1 MNKLWRLFGSRS
13 SPGPP
18 ASQPPETNADVQ
30 DPRETFIREAFWIV
44 LGRALEES
52 ELRDQMRT
60 MDAGG
65 AFDEVALRLLSSPEF
80 RIIHTAWQQKTITG
94 RDEPTQERGLRALG
108 GDERFVVRVHELL
121 LGRPP
126 EPALVSRLARQLADG
141 RSRIDLVRGVVL
153 SGEFADRY
161 KTLSPE
167 GGFLPKDV
175 QLCELANPAKWDNP
189 DWMRLL
195 ASLQVLSP
203 HKLSMHRKT
212 YEFTQLLYG
221 LDRLRRLGDEVSVLS
236 VGAGHE
242 CVLYWLANHA
252 GRVVATDMYSGR
264 WQNEGAR
271 EGNAEVVHRA
281 RDFAPFPY
289 RDDRLI
295 FLKMDGRRLALAD
308 ETFDVAYSLSSIEHF
323 GGFPAACEAIEEMAR
338 VLKPGGLLV
347 LATEYILSG
356 PDHYEAFRPDE
367 VRALTRRAG
376 LRLVQPIDES
386 VYTRY
391 EYVPVDVEK
400 NPFQTPH
407 MVVRIGD
414 TIFTSV
420 MAFLE
425 KPGSR

>member
-1 MNKLWRLFGSRS
+1 
-13 SPGPP
+13 
-18 ASQPPETNADVQ
+18 
-30 DPRETFIREAFWIV
+30 
-44 LGRALEES
+44 
-52 ELRDQMRT
+52 
-60 MDAGG
+60 
-65 AFDEVALRLLSSPEF
+65 
-80 RIIHTAWQQKTITG
+80 
-94 RDEPTQERGLRALG
+94 
-108 GDERFVVRVHELL
+108 
-121 LGRPP
+121 
-126 EPALVSRLARQLADG
+126 
-141 RSRIDLVRGVVL
+141 
-153 SGEFADRY
+153 
-161 KTLSPE
+161 
-167 GGFLPKDV
+167 
-175 QLCELANPAKWDNP
+175 
-189 DWMRLL
+189 
-195 ASLQVLSP
+195 
-203 HKLSMHRKT
+203 
-212 YEFTQLLYG
+212 
-221 LDRLRRLGDEVSVLS
+221 VLS

-376 LRLVQPIDES
+376 LRFVQPIDES